1 MDPKDIF
8 IEEYDRIIEEAIE
21 EGLDEDEAEARAD
34 RLAYN
39 SMSDR
44 YADMADRAYQEYK
57 DRDRG

>member
-8 IEEYDRIIEEAIE
+8 IEEYDQIMEEAIE

-34 RLAYN
+34 KLAY
-39 SMSDR
+39 SAMTDR
-44 YADMADRAYQEYK
+44 FADMADRAYQEYK

>member
-1 MDPKDIF
+1 M
-8 IEEYDRIIEEAIE
+8 EEAIE

-34 RLAYN
+34 KLAY
-39 SMSDR
+39 SAMTDR

>member
-8 IEEYDRIIEEAIE
+8 IEEYEAIIEEAIE

-34 RLAYN
+34 KLAYGR
-39 SMSDR
+39 MSDR

>member
-8 IEEYDRIIEEAIE
+8 IEEYDQIIEEAIL

-34 RLAYN
+34 KLAYGR
-39 SMSDR
+39 MTDR
-44 YADMADRAYQEYK
+44 FADMADRADQQYK